1 MAKILVVDDQPI
13 NRHMFT
19 MLLSDSG
26 HTLVEA
32 TDGAEGLEKVR
43 SERPALAI
51 VDILL
56 PSMDGYEF
64 AHRLRSDPATAGT
77 RVVLCTA
84 SYHNAEIRSLA
95 EAYGVSHVIT
105 KPCEPELILK
115 VVNHVL
121 DDGSGSPA
129 SSFGEFDRLR
139 DKRLEDLGAA
149 NRQLSALLEAGQQ
162 LASVRDPIRMLED
175 LCAAA
180 RDLVGARYASVV
192 LLNESRITPCRFLVA
207 GVDAATAEHL
217 GWPALDRGVL
227 SQLWARGRPLRV
239 RDISADRFAAGLPPP
254 HLSTRSFLGAQI
266 ASANKLYGMLC
277 LVEKLGAEEFSE
289 GDERVIASL
298 AGQAAVAYEN
308 AQTQQEIR
316 KHTAQL
322 QHELVYRRQAED
334 QVRREKQFSE
344 TVINSSMD
352 GIVACDQDFRCT
364 LWNRGMERMTGVGKE
379 SCLGRFLF
387 EVFPFLKETGEDENL
402 RAALEGK
409 SFVAGD
415 RPFRVPESGREGFF
429 EAHYSPL
436 RNESGELIGALGII
450 RDITEQKRTA
460 QELRSSDERFRQLVE
475 HVQGVFYISAPDL
488 SHFLYISPAY
498 EEIWRRGCEG
508 LYANPRSWQDC
519 VYPEDLGRVKK
530 SMRALPG
537 GELNVEFRIVHPDGS
552 IRWIWDRAFPV
563 RDQDGRVV
571 RVVGIAEDITERK
584 RAEEEA
590 HLLQT
595 LTLEV
600 SSAEDLPSCL
610 HVVLR
615 EVCEATGWLLGQAW
629 VPSADRSALECS
641 PAWYSKVSD
650 LEEFRKG
657 CEGFTFAP
665 GVGLP
670 GHVFLSR
677 RPAWLTDITS
687 PEVDCPRTPLASK
700 ARLKAGMAI
709 PVVVGDEVLAVLEFF
724 VRERREEDERL
735 LALISSVAAQLAT
748 LMQRKRAERDLRHLS
763 GRLLQLQDE
772 ERRRIARDLH
782 DTTGQN
788 LAALE
793 MNLCQ
798 INEAAARLGSKT
810 RRAFTSSI
818 ALVRECV
825 QEIRTASYLLHPPLL
840 DEMGL
845 ASALRAYADGYKGRT
860 GVTVSVDVSRDLTR
874 LPSEVEIAL
883 FRVAQEALTNIHR
896 HSGSPRAMIRA
907 LVSPTEVVLEV
918 RDEGRG
924 ILPEVRERMANGS
937 AKLGVGIAG
946 MRERLRQL
954 GGWLE
959 VYSNSQGTTVR
970 AVLPVKGV
978 LV

>member
-1 MAKILVVDDQPI
+1 
-13 NRHMFT
+13 
-19 MLLSDSG
+19 
-26 HTLVEA
+26 
-32 TDGAEGLEKVR
+32 
-43 SERPALAI
+43 LAI
-51 VDILL
+51 VDVLL

-64 AHRLRSDPATAGT
+64 AHRLRNDPATAGT
-77 RVVLCTA
+77 RVILCTA

-95 EAYGVSHVIT
+95 EAYGVSYVIT

-115 VVNHVL
+115 VINHVL
-121 DDGSGSPA
+121 SHNCTSSPPP
-129 SSFGEFDRLR
+129 STGEFARVRLR
-139 DKRLEDLGAA
+139 ALSSRVNKRLEEMEAA
-149 NRQLSALLEAGQQ
+149 NRQLSALLEATQQ
-162 LASVRDPIRMLED
+162 LAAVRDPIHMLED

-180 RDLVGARYASVV
+180 RDLVGARYASLL
-192 LLNESRITPCRFLVA
+192 LLNENSIVASRFLMA
-207 GVDAATAEHL
+207 GIDAETAERVK
-217 GWPALDRGVL
+217 WPAVDRGVL

-239 RDISADRFAAGLPPP
+239 PDITDDSFAAGLPPP
-254 HLSTRSFLGAQI
+254 HLSTRSFLGAQV
-266 ASANKLYGMLC
+266 ASASRLYGMLC
-277 LVEKLGAEEFSE
+277 LIEKLGAPEFSE

-316 KHTAQL
+316 RHTAQL
-322 QHELVYRRQAED
+322 QQELAYRRQAED

-352 GIVACDQDFRCT
+352 GIVAWDQDFRCT
-364 LWNRGMERMTGVGKE
+364 LWNTGMEHMTGVGKE
-379 SCLGRFLF
+379 SCLGRCLF
-387 EVFPFLKETGEDENL
+387 DVFPFLKDTGEDQNL

-409 SFVAGD
+409 SFVASD
-415 RPFRVPESGREGFF
+415 RPFRVPQTGREGFF

-460 QELRSSDERFRQLVE
+460 QEFRSSDERFRQLVE
-475 HVQGVFYISAPDL
+475 HVRGVFFISAPDL
-488 SHFLYISPAY
+488 SRFLYISPAFQ
-498 EEIWRRGCEG
+498 EIWDRTCES
-508 LYANPRSWQDC
+508 LYANPRSWQEC
-519 VYPEDLGRVKK
+519 VYPEDLERVKK
-530 SMRALPG
+530 SMKVLPG
-537 GELNVEFRIVHPDGS
+537 GELNVEFRIVQSDGS

-563 RDQDGRVV
+563 RDQDGRVA

-590 HLLQT
+590 HLLQA
-595 LTLEV
+595 LTLAV
-600 SSAEDLPSCL
+600 SSSEDLSSCL
-610 HVVLR
+610 NVVLR
-615 EVCEATGWLLGQAW
+615 EVCEATGWILGQAW
-629 VPSADRSALECS
+629 VLSADGTALEIS
-641 PAWYSKVSD
+641 PAWYSRVSD

-657 CEGFTFAP
+657 CEGLSFAP
-665 GVGLP
+665 GVGFP
-670 GHVFLSR
+670 GSVFLSR
-677 RPAWLTDITS
+677 RPVWLTDVTAPEWNS
-687 PEVDCPRTPLASK
+687 PRAPLAAK
-700 ARLKAGMAI
+700 ARLKAGMAV
-709 PVVVGDEVLAVLEFF
+709 PVVVGDEALAVLEFF
-724 VRERREEDERL
+724 VREGRQEDGRL
-735 LALISSVAAQLAT
+735 LAVISSVAAQLAT
-748 LMQRKRAERDLRHLS
+748 LIQRKRAERDLRHLS
-763 GRLLQLQDE
+763 GRLLQWQDE

-798 INEAAARLGSKT
+798 INEAATRLGPKT
-810 RRAFTSSI
+810 RQAFTSSI

-845 ASALRAYADGYKGRT
+845 ASSLRAYADGYKGRT
-860 GVTVSVDVSRDLTR
+860 GVTVTVDVARDLAR

-896 HSGSPRAMIRA
+896 HSGSPRATIQA
-907 LVSPTEVVLEV
+907 LASPTEVVLEV
-918 RDEGRG
+918 SDEGRG
-924 ILPEVRERMANGS
+924 IPPAVRERMAKGS

-946 MRERLRQL
+946 MKERLRQL

-959 VYSNSQGTTVR
+959 VYSNSRGTTVR